1 VAKAWGALVSS
12 VHPNG
17 KLGYVQKIGDKP
29 GVVYFD
35 STEAY
40 GVGAF
45 LLAGSELYKLMVEK
59 KFDKGL
65 IKLTTTGSVESTD
78 ILELDYDF
86 LIKKLPVDFVKKKN
100 KRQATTHISPQTFIL
115 KDALTGA
122 QIPYQLAF
130 DNRQQLLRVLI
141 QPALQPGALRYYL
154 IENGTPDS
162 IVTKVSGRQV
172 PERYD
177 DFAWENDR
185 IAFHMYG
192 KALEKEG
199 DVSSGIDV
207 WSKRTGQLVIDQ
219 WYKIN
224 A

>member
-1 VAKAWGALVSS
+1 MVSS

-78 ILELDYDF
+78 
-86 LIKKLPVDFVKKKN
+86 PV
-100 KRQATTHISPQTFIL
+100 
-115 KDALTGA
+115 
-122 QIPYQLAF
+122 
-130 DNRQQLLRVLI
+130 
-141 QPALQPGALRYYL
+141 
-154 IENGTPDS
+154 
-162 IVTKVSGRQV
+162 
-172 PERYD
+172 
-177 DFAWENDR
+177 
-185 IAFHMYG
+185 
-192 KALEKEG
+192 
-199 DVSSGIDV
+199 GI
-207 WSKRTGQLVIDQ
+207 GL
-219 WYKIN
+219 
-224 A
+224 